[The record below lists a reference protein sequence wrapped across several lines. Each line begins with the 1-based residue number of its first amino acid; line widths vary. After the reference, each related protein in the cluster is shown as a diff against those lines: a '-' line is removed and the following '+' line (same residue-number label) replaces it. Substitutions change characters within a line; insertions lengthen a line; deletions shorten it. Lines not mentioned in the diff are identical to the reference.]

1 MVKTDVSHNY
11 KTKFCKKFAANGYC
25 PYGVRCQFIHDISE
39 VPPQMLEKM
48 KDKPMSR
55 KDRKAAQKMKK
66 LMELGSQAPHQ

>member
-1 MVKTDVSHNY
+1 MCKTDVSTNY

-39 VPPQMLEKM
+39 IPPQMLEKM

-66 LMELGSQAPHQ
+66 LMEHGSASTSQ